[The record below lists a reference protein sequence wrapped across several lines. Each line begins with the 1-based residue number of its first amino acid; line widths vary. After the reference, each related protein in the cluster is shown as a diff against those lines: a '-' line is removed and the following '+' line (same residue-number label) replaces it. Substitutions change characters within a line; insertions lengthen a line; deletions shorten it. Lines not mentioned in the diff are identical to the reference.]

1 VQILTFGGSAERY
14 ERMFATV
21 RCKRP
26 IFCACKFGERIVACH
41 ISSLYLLRGRYV
53 WGYEVECLVAYLL
66 QRGIVWGLSGGSNI
80 DWGAKSEG
88 LTNILVACDFRFWRV
103 SGCTTGSE
111 IRGWSRGEI

>member
-1 VQILTFGGSAERY
+1 VQILTFGGSAECN

-41 ISSLYLLRGRYV
+41 ISSLYLLRGRYWERYV

-66 QRGIVWGLSGGSNI
+66 QRGFSGG
-80 DWGAKSEG
+80 
-88 LTNILVACDFRFWRV
+88 
-103 SGCTTGSE
+103 
-111 IRGWSRGEI
+111 